1 MGGCFRNVFNIL
13 FILIESF
20 KGQLRTQSLNGGRKG
35 PGEEFGS
42 GGNYWTRE
50 NWESYVERTKSTL
63 VGMGADAD
71 ELDALIKK
79 ATANVVFY

>member
-1 MGGCFRNVFNIL
+1 MAEINPELIKAY
-13 FILIESF
+13 IESF

-71 ELDALIKK
+71 ELDALIKRLPQM
-79 ATANVVFY
+79 

>member
-1 MGGCFRNVFNIL
+1 MVG
-13 FILIESF
+13 E
-20 KGQLRTQSLNGGRKG
+20 KGQVKNLDLVEIIGLEKT
-35 PGEEFGS
+35 
-42 GGNYWTRE
+42 GNLI
-50 NWESYVERTKSTL
+50 VERTKSTL